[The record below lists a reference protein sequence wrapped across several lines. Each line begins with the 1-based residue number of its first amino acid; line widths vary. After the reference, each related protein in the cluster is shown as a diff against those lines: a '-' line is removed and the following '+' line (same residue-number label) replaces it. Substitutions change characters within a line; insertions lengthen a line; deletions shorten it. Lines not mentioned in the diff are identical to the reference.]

1 MGVRCISKMPVPQI
15 HFGLTTFALALLCIG
30 LVVFLRRKI
39 WKRVFWLAPML
50 MLAGLLVGCES
61 FHAMTVSASSPTFLP
76 ESKLAGL
83 IQGLPDYAPF
93 GYSGLAFYK
102 DKLYASTNV
111 GLIEIIDGRPNGVY
125 RFQNSDSVVS
135 GPWLDTSDQLLWVLD
150 DHANQLLNFDGRAW
164 HRVNLPQPQ
173 KGDLTR
179 GDVLEGPRPIGNALG
194 FWLESGG
201 SVWRWNATKSA
212 WATEQ
217 QPSQDPGSSDF
228 NESIG
233 VLPIGVSLLFIERH
247 QLLPFLIKEGE
258 DFESDTVVHRTT
270 GWQDIPN
277 NSGTKFLADNWASAD
292 GAAYICATSGI
303 LFRVSPQAV
312 TKPEAPGKCETL
324 ASTSSHTLLASFRN
338 KGIYEYKGKWV
349 LRAAHPY
356 PSGTGDYWTYLSEN
370 GSEIALAIVAKPVVD
385 KQRSSRT
392 NMKFTRNASNGL
404 WICTGSEFHS
414 VQVP

>member
-1 MGVRCISKMPVPQI
+1 M
-15 HFGLTTFALALLCIG
+15 HFGLTTLALLCIG

-150 DHANQLLNFDGRAW
+150 DHANQLLNFDGGAW

-201 SVWRWNATKSA
+201 SVSRWNQTKAA
-212 WATEQ
+212 WATEP
-217 QPSQDPGSSDF
+217 QPPPPAPPLPPSASWR
-228 NESIG
+228 ESETIG
-233 VLPIGVSLLFIERH
+233 VLPIDQDLLFIERH
-247 QLLPFLIKEGE
+247 ASLAFLLRDDEN
-258 DFESDTVVHRTT
+258 FESDTVVRWNS
-270 GWQDIPN
+270 GSQEIRND
-277 NSGTKFLADNWASAD
+277 SGTKFFADNWASAD
-292 GAAYICATSGI
+292 GAAYICATSGL
-303 LFRVSPQAV
+303 LFRVTPQAV
-312 TKPEAPGKCETL
+312 TKVEAPGKCETL
-324 ASTSSHTLLASFRN
+324 ASTSSHTLLASFRS
-338 KGIYEYKGKWV
+338 KGIYEYKRKWV

-370 GSEIALAIVAKPVVD
+370 GSEIALAIVAKPVID
-385 KQRSSRT
+385 KQRSSGT
-392 NMKFTRNASNGL
+392 NMKFTRNAPNGL
-404 WICTGSEFHS
+404 WIYTGSEFHS
-414 VQVP
+414 VRIP